1 MPPNARIYVGI
12 DAGGSKT
19 ELVAAKMQG
28 EELLNL
34 FGPCGNPARVGF
46 KDSADV
52 IADLIIQAV
61 ERLQGESIASAC
73 AGVAGAGRPQDQHL
87 LHEGIRRR
95 LKDRIPTSARDI
107 PVKVTHDSLIALEA
121 AFEGESG
128 IMVISGTGTVSLART
143 NSGEFLR
150 AGGWGYLIG
159 DEGSGYAL
167 GADGLRAVAHAFD
180 GGPDTAL
187 CDLLAASG
195 DVTSKEDLF
204 EVVYKKK
211 TPLQRFARIVIQG
224 ACNGDAVAE
233 TIVRK
238 HIALLTEQVCWL
250 ADRCS
255 AIRPRITLL
264 GGLANNSFYRKR
276 LSRAL
281 LERLCGWE
289 CMQPLNRPVIGAWRM
304 ANDMTQGEGL
314 AGSEKGTSA

>member
-1 MPPNARIYVGI
+1 MPPNARIYAGI

-19 ELVAAKMQG
+19 ELVAAKTQG

-46 KDSADV
+46 KESADV
-52 IADLIIQAV
+52 IADLIGQAV
-61 ERLQGESIASAC
+61 ERLHGESIASVC
-73 AGVAGAGRPQDQHL
+73 AGVAGAGRPQDQDL
-87 LHEGIRRR
+87 LYEGIRTR
-95 LKDRIPTSARDI
+95 LRDRMPTSARDI
-107 PVKVTHDSLIALEA
+107 PLQVTHDSLIALEA

-128 IMVISGTGTVSLART
+128 IMVISGTGTVCLART

-187 CDLLAASG
+187 CNLLAASG
-195 DVTSKEDLF
+195 DVTSEEDLF
-204 EVVYKKK
+204 EIVYKKK

-224 ACNGDAVAE
+224 AYDGDAVAKA
-233 TIVRK
+233 IVGK

-250 ADRCS
+250 VDRCS

-264 GGLANNSFYRKR
+264 GGLANNPFYHEC
-276 LSRAL
+276 LSDAL
-281 LERLCGWE
+281 LERLPGWE

-304 ANDMTQGEGL
+304 ANDIGIL
-314 AGSEKGTSA
+314 

>member
-1 MPPNARIYVGI
+1 MLPNARIYVGI

-46 KDSADV
+46 KNSAEV
-52 IADLIIQAV
+52 IAGLIEQAV
-61 ERLQGESIASAC
+61 ERLQGESIASIC

-87 LHEGIRRR
+87 LYEGIRTR
-95 LKDRIPTSARDI
+95 LRDRIPASADNI
-107 PVKVTHDSLIALEA
+107 PVQVTHDSLIALEA

-128 IMVISGTGTVSLART
+128 VMVISGTGTVCLART

-187 CDLLAASG
+187 SNLLATSG
-195 DVTSKEDLF
+195 DVTSEEDLF

-211 TPLQRFARIVIQG
+211 TPLQQFARIVIQG
-224 ACNGDAVAE
+224 ACDGDAVAE
-233 TIVRK
+233 AIVRK

-250 ADRCS
+250 VDRCS

-264 GGLANNSFYRKR
+264 GGLANNPFYHKR
-276 LSRAL
+276 LSNAL
-281 LERLCGWE
+281 LERLPGWE

-304 ANDMTQGEGL
+304 ANNMTQDERL
-314 AGSEKGTSA
+314 PDSEKGAGA

>member
-1 MPPNARIYVGI
+1 MPPNARIYAGI

-19 ELVAAKMQG
+19 ELVAAKRQG
-28 EELLNL
+28 KELLNL

-52 IADLIIQAV
+52 ISDLIVQAI
-61 ERLQGESIASAC
+61 ERLHGESIASIC
-73 AGVAGAGRPQDQHL
+73 AGVAGAGRPQDQRL
-87 LHEGIRRR
+87 LHEGIRAR
-95 LKDRIPTSARDI
+95 LRDRIPTSARDI
-107 PVKVTHDSLIALEA
+107 PVQVTHDSLIALEA

-128 IMVISGTGTVSLART
+128 IIVVSGTGTVCLART

-167 GADGLRAVAHAFD
+167 GAAGLRAVAHAFD

-187 CDLLAASG
+187 RNLLAASG

-211 TPLQRFARIVIQG
+211 TPLQQFARIVIQG
-224 ACNGDAVAE
+224 ACDGDAVAE
-233 TIVRK
+233 AIVRK

-250 ADRCS
+250 VDRCS

-264 GGLANNSFYRKR
+264 GGLANNPFFRQR
-276 LSRAL
+276 LSDAL
-281 LERLCGWE
+281 LERLTGWE

-304 ANDMTQGEGL
+304 ANNMTRDEEV
-314 AGSEKGTSA
+314 AGSEKGTDA